1 MLFSLKKIVISGI
14 FLRYF
19 YSPQESVIHNG
30 FDVEMKITGVL
41 LHLGK
46 CASIKGVKI

>member
-14 FLRYF
+14 LE